1 MRPDEHGR
9 EDVMTEAVSLIERI
23 ECRYS
28 ENAEPAVLGFNQQRW
43 LFVYFG
49 SDPMYRFDE
58 LGRLRRAFVDGML
71 YRTAESTLAIM
82 ERHSSRNQSEP
93 GQKEGS
99 YLLRRD
105 LSLDELK
112 EFHARML
119 RELQQLNFG
128 LETRNILRQIPAGE
142 SMLLEAF
149 RPALKLI
156 MEKGLHEF
164 LAPSIVRR

>member
-28 ENAEPAVLGFNQQRW
+28 ESAEPAVLGFNQQRW
-43 LFVYFG
+43 LFIYLG
-49 SDPMYRFDE
+49 SDPMYRFDG

-93 GQKEGS
+93 RLKEAS
-99 YLLRRD
+99 YLLRHD
-105 LSLDELK
+105 LSAEELK
-112 EFHARML
+112 RFHTRML
-119 RELQQLNFG
+119 REMHELSAG
-128 LETRNILRQIPAGE
+128 LESSNILRQIPVEE
-142 SMLLEAF
+142 STLLESFQQAV
-149 RPALKLI
+149 KLVA
-156 MEKGLHEF
+156 EKGLHEF
-164 LAPSIVRR
+164 LAPAIVRR